1 MFPQTGFNLL
11 KSHISIFLS
20 LCLSLSEDK
29 VRRKEAEQQQKLLV
43 QRTNLQ
49 QQAIRDLERSN
60 EENIRQLEVKMEGER
75 VRAQAELERV
85 VTAKLKVGL
94 REC

>member
-1 MFPQTGFNLL
+1 MW
-11 KSHISIFLS
+11 
-20 LCLSLSEDK
+20 
-29 VRRKEAEQQQKLLV
+29 
-43 QRTNLQ
+43 
-49 QQAIRDLERSN
+49 DLERSN

-85 VTAKLKVGL
+85 LTAKLKVGL

>member
-1 MFPQTGFNLL
+1 MNLL

-20 LCLSLSEDK
+20 LALSLLEDE
-29 VRRKEAEQQQKLLV
+29 VRQEEAEQQQKLLV
-43 QRTNLQ
+43 QRNRLQ
-49 QQAIRDLERSN
+49 QQAMWDLDRSN